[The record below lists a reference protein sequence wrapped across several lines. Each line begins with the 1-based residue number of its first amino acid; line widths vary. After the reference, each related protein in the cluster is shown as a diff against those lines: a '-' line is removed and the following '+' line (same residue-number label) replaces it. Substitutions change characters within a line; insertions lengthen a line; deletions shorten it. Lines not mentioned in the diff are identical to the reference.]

1 MNTGKIIKKE
11 NGSFSVY
18 CSKIE
23 EFRNVSSC
31 KKCTRFKKIDPV
43 KAVVICKEHK

>member
-11 NGSFSVY
+11 SGGFSVY

-23 EFRNVSSC
+23 CFRDVNSC
-31 KKCTRFKKIDPV
+31 KKCTQFKRIDPV
-43 KAVVICKEHK
+43 KAVVICKEK